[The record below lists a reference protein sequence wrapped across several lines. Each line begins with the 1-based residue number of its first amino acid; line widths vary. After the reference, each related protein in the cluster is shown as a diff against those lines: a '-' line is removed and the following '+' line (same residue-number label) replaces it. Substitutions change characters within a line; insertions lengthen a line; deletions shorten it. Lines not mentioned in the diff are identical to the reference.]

1 MEKKIE
7 NMTKKELIERI
18 NDLETQC
25 ADKDTSFAALHDQ
38 HVKFGQRTAQEIAA
52 YETKIANLKKQVFE
66 AATAREDDFNIL
78 KKKNESIHEEAK
90 RWKKEA
96 VEAQAELDDLRSAI
110 GADDSDPISV
120 AIWKAKYHTLK
131 YQFDKFKDEDRKW
144 TSANPAVQ
152 ASLERKINVLER
164 GINKYKAV
172 ASEWEAKYEYQKGQ
186 TDCVVSDY
194 NNLNKKYEA
203 LVVDF
208 NIQKDTIF
216 RLKAELE
223 NLTENKHCLEGDINY
238 YRSQLSKYKDSS
250 DDYKKLLAR
259 FDNLCID
266 HARVSRDYNRMVD
279 QTTKAAALEERNKD
293 LIKQCDELYDK
304 NKELDAENSYLTD
317 EVDNLKKKLKD
328 SEQRNVYLYDKN
340 NRLKKTVNKIY
351 GVASGIPDIADT
363 ADFEDRARR
372 CAIIFSR
379 TIDDMINA
387 YNTDVN
393 SYYDGSILG
402 VTKTVNT
409 IRGGKIWLDALEE
422 SMRKFSEEAE
432 KYIKRVGEKK

>member
-25 ADKDTSFAALHDQ
+25 GDKDTAFAALHD
-38 HVKFGQRTAQEIAA
+38 RTAKEIAD
-52 YETKIANLKKQVFE
+52 LKKKVYE
-66 AATAREDDFNIL
+66 AATAREDDIEFYKESNKEL
-78 KKKNESIHEEAK
+78 KKKNDAIHEEAK

-96 VEAQAELDDLRSAI
+96 VDVQKELDDLRASI
-110 GADDSDPISV
+110 GADDSDPTSV

-131 YQFDKFKDEDRKW
+131 YQFDKFMEKDGMW
-144 TSANPAVQ
+144 AGINPAVHRKLKDEYDTLVVEFNTQ
-152 ASLERKINVLER
+152 KDTIFRLKAEIDNLTENKHCLESDINYYRSQLSKYKASAALTERINVLER
-164 GINKYKAV
+164 EIDRCKKES
-172 ASEWEAKYEYQKGQ
+172 SEWEAKYEYQKGQ

-194 NNLNKKYEA
+194 NKLNGRYEA
-203 LVVDF
+203 LRIDYA
-208 NIQKDTIF
+208 NLSH
-216 RLKAELE
+216 RYGNLGAEYSANTSKVLNLE
-223 NLTENKHCLEGDINY
+223 
-238 YRSQLSKYKDSS
+238 
-250 DDYKKLLAR
+250 A
-259 FDNLCID
+259 
-266 HARVSRDYNRMVD
+266 
-279 QTTKAAALEERNKD
+279 RNKD

-317 EVDNLKKKLKD
+317 EVYNLKKKLKD
-328 SEQRNVYLYDKN
+328 AERRNVYLYDKN
-340 NRLKKTVNKIY
+340 DRLKKTVNKMY
-351 GVASGIPDIADT
+351 GIASSVPDITGAD
-363 ADFEDRARR
+363 DFEDRARK

-393 SYYDGSILG
+393 SYYDGSIVG

-409 IRGGKIWLDALEE
+409 IHSGNIWLEALEE

-432 KYIKRVGEKK
+432 KYIKKVGDKK